1 MQIKSIQSI
10 AGCIKGSR
18 KSLHQF
24 WLKNRVWMLS
34 NCIFIAML
42 VAEIKLIIIDSVGAK
57 VRVFFFL
64 KIPLKNCFR
73 NMFLVEKFVIYLFKH
88 SNYLKEESLKS
99 VLFSSLSSANIDQ
112 SELSLNLWNI
122 FFSCVVNF
130 FTNFVN

>member
-10 AGCIKGSR
+10 AGFIKGSR